1 MKIPFF
7 FADTKRS
14 FLIQKIMDIYG
25 KEGRRHY
32 STAVASP
39 RSRSVSQ
46 RTSAEVRGLQYCLGF
61 FSIREAAPI
70 QLLLIEKLS
79 VLENLA
85 AEAADIINNLV
96 GLNAVNL
103 QPALNEVFHVRS

>member
-1 MKIPFF
+1 MAIPLFSR
-7 FADTKRS
+7 DTRRS
-14 FLIQKIMDIYG
+14 FLIRRIMDTYSE
-25 KEGRRHY
+25 EGMRQV
-32 STAVASP
+32 SAAVASP
-39 RSRSVSQ
+39 RA
-46 RTSAEVRGLQYCLGF
+46 SAGVRGLKYCLGF

-79 VLENLA
+79 VLENLV
-85 AEAADIINNLV
+85 AEVADIINSLV